1 MLPEIKNI
9 SCLAGL
15 TARFSFGTAVLMI
28 LLLSGIYACAT
39 GDQKRFATPA
49 EATTAF
55 VAALKSNDE
64 QALLSMFGPDGEE
77 LIVSGDPVSDD
88 QRREAF
94 IRTYE
99 EKNSLVPEGDTMV
112 LVIGQMDWPFPIP
125 LVKTGDQWMFD
136 TAAGKEEILNRR
148 IGENELDTVQT
159 LLAVVDAQREYAM
172 VDRDGDG
179 IRSYAAEFGSDPG
192 KMNGLYWLTQ
202 TGEPPS
208 PLGELVAEARVEGY
222 SRKGGESGPI
232 PYHGYIFRML
242 TKQGPHADGG
252 AYDYIVK
259 NRMIGG
265 FAVVAYPAV
274 YGSTGVMT
282 FLVNHRGM
290 VYQKD
295 LGENTDAIAKAMTSF
310 DPDLNW
316 KEVE

>member
-1 MLPEIKNI
+1 
-9 SCLAGL
+9 
-15 TARFSFGTAVLMI
+15 MI

-208 PLGELVAEARVEGY
+208 PLGELVAEARAEGY

>member
-9 SCLAGL
+9 SCLASL

-208 PLGELVAEARVEGY
+208 PLGELVAEARAEGY

>member
-1 MLPEIKNI
+1 
-9 SCLAGL
+9 
-15 TARFSFGTAVLMI
+15 
-28 LLLSGIYACAT
+28 
-39 GDQKRFATPA
+39 
-49 EATTAF
+49 
-55 VAALKSNDE
+55 
-64 QALLSMFGPDGEE
+64 MFGPDGEE

-208 PLGELVAEARVEGY
+208 PLGELVAEARAEGY